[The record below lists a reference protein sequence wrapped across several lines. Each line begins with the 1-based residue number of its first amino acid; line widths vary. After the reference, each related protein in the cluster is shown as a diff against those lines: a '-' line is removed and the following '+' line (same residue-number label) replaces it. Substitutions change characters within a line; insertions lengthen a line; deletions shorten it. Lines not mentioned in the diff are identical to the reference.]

1 MYNKGDNRS
10 KDGKLNESVLHV
22 LKQHEGSDKAISRD
36 DLISLING
44 CYLPAGDRAIRQ
56 AINDLRH
63 EGYPI
68 CSTGGTDGG
77 YWWAK
82 DNEELYEFLHREV
95 EPRIADLSEQRKA
108 MMLYA
113 MRHTV
118 IQPHLLEVE
127 A

>member
-1 MYNKGDNRS
+1 MKNYIQARNEG
-10 KDGKLNESVLHV
+10 LNESVLHAIQKRV
-22 LKQHEGSDKAISRD
+22 GAENTISRD
-36 DLISLING
+36 NLVSLING
-44 CYLPAGDRAIRQ
+44 CYVAAGERAIRQ

-82 DNEELYEFLHREV
+82 DANELYEFIHREI
-95 EPRIADLSEQRKA
+95 EPRMADLSEQRKA

-113 MRHTV
+113 VQHTE
-118 IQPHLLEVE
+118 IQPHLLEV
-127 A
+127 

>member
-1 MYNKGDNRS
+1 MKNYIQARNEG
-10 KDGKLNESVLHV
+10 LNESVLHAIQKRV
-22 LKQHEGSDKAISRD
+22 EAENTISRD
-36 DLISLING
+36 NLVSLING
-44 CYLPAGDRAIRQ
+44 CYVAAGERAIRQ

-82 DNEELYEFLHREV
+82 DANELYEFIHREI
-95 EPRIADLSEQRKA
+95 EPRMADLSEQRKA

-113 MRHTV
+113 VQHTE
-118 IQPHLLEVE
+118 IQPHLLEV
-127 A
+127 